1 MVDFFLDWFI
11 LVFLFI
17 FVGFDVFGL
26 WLVVI
31 RKMCGGFVQSKRW
44 VVLFFCLIICVVYIE
59 VIEDMFSLCFI
70 NVL

>member
-11 LVFLFI
+11 LGFLFI

-31 RKMCGGFVQSKRW
+31 RKMCGGFV
-44 VVLFFCLIICVVYIE
+44 
-59 VIEDMFSLCFI
+59 
-70 NVL
+70 